1 MEKEIRPTEKV
12 QIYIYY
18 TSFILYYKF
27 NINWSSRDNISYYTY
42 NQLQFKTIHYD
53 ITSSTKNSLILIC
66 HERIFHILFYVL
78 SILFSYQMYRIE
90 Y

>member
-1 MEKEIRPTEKV
+1 MEKEIRPTEKI
-12 QIYIYY
+12 QIYIYMD
-18 TSFILYYKF
+18 LYYKF

-42 NQLQFKTIHYD
+42 NQLQFERIYYD

-66 HERIFHILFYVL
+66 HERIFQNIPFYVL
-78 SILFSYQMYRIE
+78 SILFSYQMYRIK